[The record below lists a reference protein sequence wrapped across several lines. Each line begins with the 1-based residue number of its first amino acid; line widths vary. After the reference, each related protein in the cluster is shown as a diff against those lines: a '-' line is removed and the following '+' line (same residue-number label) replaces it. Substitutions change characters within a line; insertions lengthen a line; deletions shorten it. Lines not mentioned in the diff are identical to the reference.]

1 MASYR
6 YFTIDTNFFIAGFGE
21 NPKTYEK
28 LDRILNKLRIKI
40 SIPNY
45 VDKEFR
51 WYMRREIGQFLK
63 VENISPKELEKF
75 MVSARKRVDI
85 KLPQPPDCAVALLA
99 EKQDYGLVSSD
110 LRLVEIAQQ
119 LGLTAMMNSAFLL
132 LLLQEV
138 KDTVDRD
145 YLQNLYEKLFADEIS
160 YSVQSSN
167 RYDPVIRIQ
176 KIMDSAIS
184 VIKKQR
190 ELVKEKPLVVN
201 EEYNFPEYLELIE
214 ITKQVRTDLSDFLKM
229 MEMGNYKALTYEL
242 QHDSQKLIDLS
253 SEVRML
259 GVTEED
265 PVYRETITT
274 LAHVYILQTSLA
286 IGEHRLHDAKSI
298 SDQLL
303 LIMLEN
309 KDVEERLDM
318 EIHLQRI
325 TIFFLTE
332 QLDRFRLYY
341 SPAFVELC
349 HKRERGDILA
359 LHRVMA
365 IIIAALSLNK
375 AEPSAIAKDF
385 LEIEYIIQLGVQ
397 FISVEKI
404 QEAWLLLEQ
413 AVWMSINS
421 NMMGLLFAVFEI
433 LIPLSFK
440 TDYVFSP
447 SFEDLM
453 AIVKNKFKDLPFDEY
468 SRRSTRNENVDERL
482 LRKRST
488 KHSKLPLEFQ
498 GFLDVISTD
507 YADFKNIGR
516 STFVRVID
524 WQTMHFIGIVDPTMS
539 LNDTLTVGSSV
550 KILQGSFRVI
560 EPSVSIKKNRGIDL
574 ILIAK
579 PDNLKFIVRRAQ
591 QVSLVQSKVLEYDL

>member
-6 YFTIDTNFFIAGFGE
+6 YFTIDTNLFIAGFGD
-21 NPKTYEK
+21 NPKTYE
-28 LDRILNKLRIKI
+28 RFNTILNKLKIKI
-40 SIPNY
+40 AIPNY

-51 WYMRREIGQFLK
+51 WYMRREIGNYLT
-63 VENISPKELEKF
+63 VENITPKQLDKF
-75 MVSARKRVDI
+75 MVSARKKVSI

-99 EKQDYGLVSSD
+99 EKKGYGLVSSD
-110 LRLVEIAQQ
+110 IRLVELAQQ
-119 LGLTAMMNSAFLL
+119 LGITAMMNSAFLL

-138 KDTVDRD
+138 RDDKDRE
-145 YLQNLYEKLFADEIS
+145 YLQHLYEKLFADEIS
-160 YSVQSSN
+160 YSVESSN

-184 VIKKQR
+184 VIKKQG
-190 ELVKEKPLVVN
+190 ELVKEVPLKIN
-201 EEYNFPEYLELIE
+201 EEFDFPEYQELIE
-214 ITKQVRTDLSDFLKM
+214 TTKQIRTDLSDFIKM

-242 QHDSQKLIDLS
+242 MHDSQKLIDLS

-274 LAHVYILQTSLA
+274 LAHLYILQTSLA
-286 IGEHRLHDAKSI
+286 IGEHRLAEAKSI
-298 SDQLL
+298 NDQLI

-309 KDVEERLDM
+309 KEVEERLDI

-325 TIFFLTE
+325 TIFFLTG
-332 QLDRFRLYY
+332 QLDRFRLYF

-349 HKRERGDILA
+349 YKRGREDILA
-359 LHRVMA
+359 LYRVMS
-365 IIIAALSLNK
+365 IIIATLSLGK
-375 AEPSAIAKDF
+375 AEPSAVAKDF
-385 LEIEYIIQLGVQ
+385 MEIEYIIQLGVQ
-397 FISVEKI
+397 FISVQKI

-421 NMMGLLFAVFEI
+421 NMMGLLFAVFEV
-433 LIPLSFK
+433 LLPLSFK
-440 TDYVFSP
+440 TEYDFSP
-447 SFEDLM
+447 SFGEM
-453 AIVKNKFKDLPFDEY
+453 IKIVKKKFKDLPFDEY
-468 SRRSTRNENVDERL
+468 SRRSRRNEVVDENL
-482 LRKRST
+482 LRKRAI

-498 GFLDVISTD
+498 GFLDVISTE

-550 KILQGSFRVI
+550 KILQGNFRVI
-560 EPSVSIKKNRGIDL
+560 EPSSSIKKSRDVDL

-579 PDNLKFIVRRAQ
+579 PENLKFIVRRAQ
-591 QVSLVQSKVLEYDL
+591 QVALAQSKVLEYDL